1 MSVMKNIVIPDSL
14 LKQIRDLAEKEGITV
29 DQFIS
34 SAAAEKASAW
44 TTIEYLNERAR
55 HGSREKFFSA
65 LNNVPDIEP
74 AKNDKIK

>member
-1 MSVMKNIVIPDSL
+1 MENIVIPDSL

-55 HGSREKFFSA
+55 RGSREKFLSA

-74 AKNDKIK
+74 AKKDKIK